1 MIRLTVERP
10 NTIGVTQTRE
20 YDSYSE
26 AEEWIERQAERLA
39 DKGWELS
46 ELRGSTSREGTIECT
61 HDHHADVLLITW
73 ETVTD

>member
-10 NTIGVTQTRE
+10 NTIGVTQTRD

-39 DKGWELS
+39 DKGWDLHELS
-46 ELRGSTSREGTIECT
+46 GSGSRSGTIECT
-61 HDHHADVLLITW
+61 HDDVADVLLISW
-73 ETVTD
+73 ETV